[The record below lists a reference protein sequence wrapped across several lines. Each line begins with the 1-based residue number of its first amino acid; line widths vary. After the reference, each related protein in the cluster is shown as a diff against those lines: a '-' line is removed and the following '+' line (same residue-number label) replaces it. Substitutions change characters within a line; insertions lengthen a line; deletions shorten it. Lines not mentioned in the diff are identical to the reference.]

1 MCENRGKNAKIHG
14 KCVKSRQKRTKMRRK
29 CVKNNF
35 ATFRREKN
43 ITIWVEQRVPP
54 GILCFEFLT
63 AKMRD
68 AHGTCIHW
76 GKLEKQIFRMV

>member
-1 MCENRGKNAKIHG
+1 MISEKLPLA
-14 KCVKSRQKRTKMRRK
+14 RTPVAH
-29 CVKNNF
+29 C
-35 ATFRREKN
+35 
-43 ITIWVEQRVPP
+43 IWVEQRVPP